1 MVTGGVNNSNWA
13 TATTELSINEGAWF
27 TVSSSGDLPT
37 PRIGLRCVSLNNK
50 VICTGE
56 KIIIHIMSYV
66 FQGKGKALHIETF
79 IFYKI
84 ILQHFF

>member
-1 MVTGGVNNSNWA
+1 MVTGGFVPYGNSNGYEF
-13 TATTELSINEGAWF
+13 TVTTELSINEGAWF

-56 KIIIHIMSYV
+56 KIIIH
-66 FQGKGKALHIETF
+66 ALCFKEKKKLYT
-79 IFYKI
+79 
-84 ILQHFF
+84 

>member
-1 MVTGGVNNSNWA
+1 MVTGGAINSNTA

-56 KIIIHIMSYV
+56 KIIIH
-66 FQGKGKALHIETF
+66 ALCFKEKKKLYT
-79 IFYKI
+79 
-84 ILQHFF
+84 